1 MVGFGTKSIDIDRNG
16 WLDLIVT
23 NGHIFDTRIY
33 GEEYFQMPPQMLMSK
48 GRRFELTEVGDDSGY
63 WDEIYLGRAMAT
75 LDFDRD
81 GSIDIL
87 IGHLDKPVALLDNQ
101 TETEGS
107 WIQLEL
113 VGTVTERDAIG
124 TRVVVTA
131 GGEQFTHWVTA
142 GDGYFCSDE
151 PVLDFGLGNHQQVD
165 RVEIFW
171 PNREKQTFESLQPG
185 HRYLV
190 VEGQPEVVQR

>member
-1 MVGFGTKSIDIDRNG
+1 MI
-16 WLDLIVT
+16 
-23 NGHIFDTRIY
+23 
-33 GEEYFQMPPQMLMSK
+33 Q
-48 GRRFELTEVGDDSGY
+48 
-63 WDEIYLGRAMAT
+63 DEG
-75 LDFDRD
+75 
-81 GSIDIL
+81 IDIL

-101 TETEGS
+101 TETEGN

-151 PVLDFGLGNHQQVD
+151 PVLDFGLGIHPQVD
-165 RVEIFW
+165 RVEVFW
-171 PNREKQTFESLQPG
+171 PKSEKQTIESLKPG

-190 VEGQPEVVQR
+190 IEGESEAVLR